1 MFSVYESL
9 REGGGCEKQT
19 FSGFQFFVDVD
30 RSDDRKYVCVRRLMH
45 PQKSSILCRSRL
57 LFDRLFDNLVSRER
71 NYCFGKMAQKSP
83 EFFIPKII
91 FEACHM
97 KQRL

>member
-1 MFSVYESL
+1 MFMKA
-9 REGGGCEKQT
+9 CERAAVKKQT
-19 FSGFQFFVDVD
+19 FSGVQFFVNME
-30 RSDDRKYVCVRRLMH
+30 RSDDRKYVCVRRLVH
-45 PQKSSILCRSRL
+45 PQKSSRL

-91 FEACHM
+91 FEAWHM

>member
-57 LFDRLFDNLVSRER
+57 LFDRLFDNLVSK
-71 NYCFGKMAQKSP
+71 KMAQKSP
-83 EFFIPKII
+83 VFFIPKII
-91 FEACHM
+91 FEAWHM

>member
-1 MFSVYESL
+1 MFMKA
-9 REGGGCEKQT
+9 CERAAVKKHT
-19 FSGFQFFVDVD
+19 FSGFQFFVNVE
-30 RSDDRKYVCVRRLMH
+30 RSNDRKYVCVRRLMH

-57 LFDRLFDNLVSRER
+57 LVDRLFDNLVSRER

-83 EFFIPKII
+83 VFFIPKII
-91 FEACHM
+91 FEAWHM